1 MEEVF
6 VLALGFGL
14 VGVVACFF
22 AEALGALEQEFG
34 AVGLAEEVEAC
45 DLDDAV
51 GDGGCI
57 EDPAP
62 GCVFGDEAADDGAY
76 GWA

>member
-1 MEEVF
+1 MQDF
-6 VLALGFGL
+6 R
-14 VGVVACFF
+14 
-22 AEALGALEQEFG
+22 
-34 AVGLAEEVEAC
+34 AVGLAQEVEAC

-51 GDGGCI
+51 GDGGCV

-62 GCVFGDEAADDGAY
+62 GCVFGDEAADDWAY

>member
-1 MEEVF
+1 LGEVF
-6 VLALGFGL
+6 VLALGLGL
-14 VGVVACFF
+14 VGVVSCFF
-22 AEALGALEQEFG
+22 AEALCALMQDFR
-34 AVGLAEEVEAC
+34 AVGLAQEVEAC

-51 GDGGCI
+51 GDGGCV

-62 GCVFGDEAADDGAY
+62 GCVFGDEAADDWAY